1 MVGAALLLNGRSFII
16 NGETVADED
25 AGKVLSDDLLQL
37 LPSAM
42 GNDAVER
49 DLRIG
54 ENPEGVSGSADIP
67 AGLVAVE
74 DIAMADFSL
83 QSLVFGSKLWR
94 PGGGSLPPALRES
107 GKARRSL
114 SGGRNSCAWRDASGA
129 EAGRSVKGR
138 WGPDESR
145 RPQRQWK
152 LGEGGSNGLL
162 RNTRN
167 ALGRSSSR

>member
-1 MVGAALLLNGRSFII
+1 MLNGRSFII

-54 ENPEGVSGSADIP
+54 ENPEGVSGSVDIL
-67 AGLVAVE
+67 AGLIAVE

-83 QSLVFGSKLWR
+83 QSLVFGSKL
-94 PGGGSLPPALRES
+94 GGQAV
-107 GKARRSL
+107 
-114 SGGRNSCAWRDASGA
+114 
-129 EAGRSVKGR
+129 GRSHQPSG
-138 WGPDESR
+138 SR
-145 RPQRQWK
+145 GKPEDLFQEVATLA
-152 LGEGGSNGLL
+152 LGEMPAVLKPGDQ
-162 RNTRN
+162 
-167 ALGRSSSR
+167 